1 MHGLVLRSIER
12 ISLRDVMESSDR
24 SPNRNRPSPLV
35 PLVIWAVFFSGLL
48 LQLFSPHLRIS
59 HDSFVIPQDAVSQGS
74 VIDPRALIAKER
86 TIQLC
91 SALLTLAGA
100 IGLAVYYRRTLLKYV
115 SRSRE

>member
-1 MHGLVLRSIER
+1 
-12 ISLRDVMESSDR
+12 MESSDR

-59 HDSFVIPQDAVSQGS
+59 HDSFVIPQDEVSQGS

-100 IGLAVYYRRTLLKYV
+100 IGLALYYRRTLLKYV